1 MLGIHEKETQKTTRM
16 KRITDINEL
25 RSIQIALL
33 DSIHEF
39 CQNEE
44 ITYFL
49 SSGTLLGAVRHKG
62 YIPWDDDI
70 DLYMPRESYER
81 FINTYICPSG
91 KYRVISPHT
100 EQHYY
105 YTYAK
110 VVDTR
115 TLMVETETPGYEIGV
130 YIDIFPVDYISNDPE
145 ERTKVFKRKH
155 LLYKIRRCKIAN
167 VNPLY
172 SKLAYIV
179 YKHWPRS
186 VKGLNN
192 EIERLITSC
201 KESSSVCN
209 LTEAGPGLE
218 SCFPAKCIDKDI
230 DIEFEGKLYKTMVGY
245 KEYLTK
251 TYGDYM
257 TLPPEEKRVHHN
269 FEAYW
274 L

>member
-1 MLGIHEKETQKTTRM
+1 M

-25 RSIQIALL
+25 RSIQIAIL

-39 CQNEE
+39 CQQNG

-49 SSGTLLGAVRHKG
+49 SSGTLIGAVRHKG

-70 DLYMPRESYER
+70 DLYMPRESYTR
-81 FINTYICPSG
+81 FIKSYSCPSG
-91 KYRVISPHT
+91 QYHVINPHT
-100 EQHYY
+100 EQDYY

-110 VVDTR
+110 VVDKR

-130 YIDIFPVDYISNDPE
+130 YVDIFPVDFISDNLE
-145 ERTKVFKRKH
+145 ERNKVFKRKH
-155 LLYKIRRCKIAN
+155 LLYKIRRCKISRN
-167 VNPLY
+167 NPLY
-172 SKLAYIV
+172 SKAAYIV
-179 YKHWPRS
+179 YKHWPRTLKS
-186 VKGLNN
+186 LNK
-192 EIERLITSC
+192 EIEQLITQC
-201 KESSSVCN
+201 KESSTVCN
-209 LTEAGPGLE
+209 LTESGPGLE
-218 SCFPAKCIDKDI
+218 SCFPAKCIETDVN
-230 DIEFEGKLYKTMVGY
+230 IEFEGKTYKTMVGY

-257 TLPPEEKRVHHN
+257 TLPPVEKRVQHD

>member
-1 MLGIHEKETQKTTRM
+1 M

-25 RSIQIALL
+25 RSIQMAIL
-33 DSIHEF
+33 DSVHEF
-39 CQNEE
+39 CQQEG

-49 SSGTLLGAVRHKG
+49 SSGTLIGAVRHKG

-81 FINTYICPSG
+81 FISTYNSQSG
-91 KYRVISPHT
+91 RYRIINPHT

-105 YTYAK
+105 YTYTK
-110 VVDTR
+110 VVDTK

-130 YIDIFPVDYISNDPE
+130 YIDIFPVDYISANLD
-145 ERTKVFKRKH
+145 ERAMVFKRKH
-155 LLYKIRRCKIAN
+155 LLYKIRRCKISHN
-167 VNPLY
+167 NPLY
-172 SKLAYIV
+172 SKLAYVV
-179 YKHWPRS
+179 YKLWPRS
-186 VKGLNN
+186 VKSLNN

-201 KESSSVCN
+201 KNSSLVCN
-209 LTEAGPGLE
+209 LTEAGPGIE
-218 SCFPAKCIDKDI
+218 GCFPASCIASDVN
-230 DIEFEGKLYKTMVGY
+230 IEFEGKQYKTMVGY

-257 TLPPEEKRVHHN
+257 TLPPVEKRLQHD

>member
-1 MLGIHEKETQKTTRM
+1 M
-16 KRITDINEL
+16 KRISDINEL
-25 RSIQIALL
+25 RSIQIAIL

-39 CQNEE
+39 CQREG

-49 SSGTLLGAVRHKG
+49 SSGTLIGAVRHKG

-81 FINTYICPSG
+81 FVASYTSKSG
-91 KYRVISPHT
+91 KYRVINPYI
-100 EQHYY
+100 EKDYY
-105 YTYAK
+105 YTFAK
-110 VVDTR
+110 VVDTT
-115 TLMVETETPGYEIGV
+115 TLMVETETPGFEIGV
-130 YIDIFPVDYISNDPE
+130 YIDIFPVDYISDNPK
-145 ERTKVFKRKH
+145 EREKVFKRKH
-155 LLYKIRRCKIAN
+155 LLYKIRRCKISHN
-167 VNPLY
+167 NPLY

-186 VKGLNN
+186 LKSLNN
-192 EIERLITSC
+192 EINRLITDCEKSP
-201 KESSSVCN
+201 SVCN
-209 LTEAGPGLE
+209 LTESGPSIEG
-218 SCFPAKCIDKDI
+218 CFPASCIESDI

-257 TLPPEEKRVHHN
+257 TLPPVEKRVQHS

>member
-1 MLGIHEKETQKTTRM
+1 M
-16 KRITDINEL
+16 KRITDIHEL
-25 RSIQIALL
+25 RSIQMSIL

-39 CQNEE
+39 CQREG

-49 SSGTLLGAVRHKG
+49 SSGTLIGAVRHKG
-62 YIPWDDDI
+62 YIPWDDDL

-81 FINTYICPSG
+81 FIISYTCPKG
-91 KYRVISPHT
+91 RYRVLNPHS
-100 EQHYY
+100 ESNYY
-105 YTYAK
+105 YTFAK
-110 VVDTR
+110 VVDTT
-115 TLMVETETPGYEIGV
+115 TLMVETETPGFKIGV
-130 YIDIFPVDYISNDPE
+130 YIDIFPVDYISDDPSVRE
-145 ERTKVFKRKH
+145 KVFKRKH
-155 LLYKIRRCKIAN
+155 FLYKIRRCKISRE
-167 VNPLY
+167 NPLY

-186 VKGLNN
+186 LKSLNK

-201 KESSSVCN
+201 QESQTVCN
-209 LTEAGPGLE
+209 LTEAGPGIDG
-218 SCFPAKCIDKDI
+218 CFPASCIASDVDI
-230 DIEFEGKLYKTMVGY
+230 MFEGKIYKTMVGY

-257 TLPPEEKRVHHN
+257 TLPPVEQRLQHN